1 MDRLEELKIQL
12 EFNRTAAQI
21 GEAVQPLPAAGP
33 SIAPGA
39 GAQIASCRSCAV
51 CPTATRRAAQRT
63 AIFQM
68 KKGRDNEIA
77 ARRFVAMSDH
87 PMRLRRPNGT
97 TISRSGSS
105 GKSAKRKPRPALD
118 GAKFAI
124 LPEYPS
130 ERNIKGQ
137 VPAQRQTS
145 LWRKCEP
152 APRPKKEP
160 RPRKSRLR
168 IAHARPNLVRRYCEP
183 DGHGQLATGSWH
195 ASGSSPAP
203 H

>member
-1 MDRLEELKIQL
+1 
-12 EFNRTAAQI
+12 
-21 GEAVQPLPAAGP
+21 
-33 SIAPGA
+33 
-39 GAQIASCRSCAV
+39 
-51 CPTATRRAAQRT
+51 
-63 AIFQM
+63 
-68 KKGRDNEIA
+68 
-77 ARRFVAMSDH
+77 VALSDH

-105 GKSAKRKPRPALD
+105 GKSAKRKPRPALV

-152 APRPKKEP
+152 APRPAKYQQKRAPTAKVEAQDCSCEAQSAQEVL
-160 RPRKSRLR
+160 RARWARAACYRFVARFRQQSGAALTFQSQRNHAQRRLLR
-168 IAHARPNLVRRYCEP
+168 CNVAQI
-183 DGHGQLATGSWH
+183 
-195 ASGSSPAP
+195 
-203 H
+203 

>member
-1 MDRLEELKIQL
+1 MRLGTMQ
-12 EFNRTAAQI
+12 
-21 GEAVQPLPAAGP
+21 
-33 SIAPGA
+33 
-39 GAQIASCRSCAV
+39 
-51 CPTATRRAAQRT
+51 RAAQRT

-68 KKGRDNEIA
+68 KKGRADEIA
-77 ARRFVAMSDH
+77 ARRFVAISDH

-105 GKSAKRKPRPALD
+105 GKSAKRKPRPALV

-137 VPAQRQTS
+137 VPPQRQTS

-152 APRPKKEP
+152 ATRPAKYQQKEP
-160 RPRKSRLR
+160 RPRKSSPGLLMRGPICSGG
-168 IAHARPNLVRRYCEP
+168 IASQMGTGSLLPVRGTLPAAVRRRIDISKSTEP
-183 DGHGQLATGSWH
+183 
-195 ASGSSPAP
+195 PAGAIR
-203 H
+203 